1 MKLLK
6 VFGIFAVLMMTVAL
20 SSCVKNDDSED
31 LDKKWQDWVKQ
42 VDTEIKA
49 SVGSYEGKLYTKSN
63 ESTETENKLDSIP
76 ATWRINNDRTLDL
89 LNVPVELLVKKM
101 PESQKTLHDAV
112 CNAPNVDIHVKMAYS
127 YYYHSPLV
135 MYVYPQYVTF
145 PIEYEGAS
153 HRVKIYF
160 RSTETASNSLAQYMM
175 KDNTGY
181 VHKSMVELYPESL
194 YMDDKLQT
202 QFYAEAYLVWLGAKK
217 EVQ

>member
-1 MKLLK
+1 MKLFK
-6 VFGIFAVLMMTVAL
+6 VVSIVTALVVVVSL
-20 SSCVKNDDSED
+20 SSCSKNSDNLEE
-31 LDKKWQDWVKQ
+31 KWQEWVGQ
-42 VDTEIKA
+42 VNTEIAA
-49 SVGSYEGKLYTKSN
+49 SVGSYNGYLYTKAN
-63 ESTETENKLDSIP
+63 ETAESKAKMDSII
-76 ATWRINNDRTLDL
+76 AVWSINSDSTIDL
-89 LNVPVELLVKKM
+89 QNVPAALLVKQL
-101 PESQKTLHDAV
+101 PETQKALQTAIS
-112 CNAPNVDIHVKMAYS
+112 NMGNVNIHVKLFYN
-127 YYYHSPLV
+127 YYYCSPLV

-175 KDNTGY
+175 KDDTGY
-181 VHKSMVELYPESL
+181 VHKCMVELYPESL